1 MNEMC
6 RENDQ
11 IIKLAPKVTALKPVS
26 RLSSLGRRFPI
37 VSSWRAAST
46 FVCDMP
52 DGDGGPDG
60 PVASLVDFERTGPR
74 SSPKVMEVMESSLT
88 PRRGELGLSGKTVVD
103 TVLSAVAVG
112 EL

>member
-1 MNEMC
+1 ML
-6 RENDQ
+6 Q
-11 IIKLAPKVTALKPVS
+11 IIKSAPRVTAFKPVS

-60 PVASLVDFERTGPR
+60 PVASSLFDVERTGPR

-88 PRRGELGLSGKTVVD
+88 PRIGELGRSGETVVD
-103 TVLSAVAVG
+103 SVFSAVAVG